1 MSPKKNEQL
10 EVRKPNLPETVRVLT
25 SLKDKPWV
33 YDFFAAARRLE
44 ADHDGPGFGRSL
56 SPSQDPVRFGQRAS
70 MAFSPRSIY
79 GVEHGPT
86 APIIKLF
93 FQGLFG
99 PNGALPDHLTERA
112 EERRRHRGDNTL
124 EAFADI
130 FHHRFFSLF
139 YRAWADA
146 DPVLCLDNE
155 DGGDYFKKYVSA
167 LGGVYENEADDFS
180 DFGRRYYMSHI
191 GPSGAKPESLERVL
205 GDMFNIEAEVVEFIG
220 SWVPVQDEDKAGLN
234 GCALASSPVLGEAI
248 WSRSAAFE
256 IVLGPLG
263 SDEFADFLP
272 GGKNTKTLR
281 EIVITLV
288 GMDYDWRLR
297 LKRKSETIKGVKLG
311 GDNKLGFDTWM
322 SNATNLSEFSR
333 SDVLISGERYNLQ

>member
-1 MSPKKNEQL
+1 MTDPKKTLLPAQ
-10 EVRKPNLPETVRVLT
+10 KPKLPETVQVLT
-25 SLKDKPWV
+25 DVKEKPWV

-56 SPSQDPVRFGQRAS
+56 TPSDDPIRFGQRAS
-70 MAFSPRSIY
+70 MAFPPRTIF
-79 GVEHGPT
+79 GIENGPS

-93 FQGLFG
+93 FSGLFG

-112 EERRRHRGDNTL
+112 EERRRHNHDNTL

-155 DGGDYFKKYVSA
+155 EAGDYFKKFMGA
-167 LGGVYENEADDFS
+167 IGGVYQSQSEGFS

-205 GDMFNIEAEVVEFIG
+205 NDVFNVDAQIVEFLG
-220 SWVPVQDEDKAGLN
+220 SWVDIQDEDKASLS
-234 GCALASSPVLGEAI
+234 GCALSSQPMLGDAI
-248 WSRSAAFE
+248 WSRSSTFE
-256 IVLGPLG
+256 IELGPL
-263 SDEFADFLP
+263 DAHEFASFLP
-272 GGKNTKTLR
+272 GGKNTKALR
-281 EIVITLV
+281 DIVITIV
-288 GMDYDWRLR
+288 GMDYGWHVR
-297 LKRKSETIKGVKLG
+297 LKRKSETITGIKLG
-311 GDNKLGFDTWM
+311 EDNQLGFNTWM
-322 SNATNLSEFSR
+322 CGSNGSNTFSR
-333 SDVLISGERYNLQ
+333 ADMLISGERYNFH